1 MHPTLGATTFV
12 LLAITNYRGRAYDR
26 RSLAGDGQEVR
37 SPSPTPTSNSIP
49 GLDRTMLEPTV
60 TVIEDIVEA
69 KIVWAIW
76 SSLVFAS
83 LLCLLVWGLRRI
95 WGGKAAAGGLKVVS
109 KLEDRC
115 MLPHNKDFAFDNEA
129 MELDAV
135 DTDIPR
141 ARASSAAPLEV
152 SVWTVAEVD
161 PALEVVCDFEL
172 SPVVTVA
179 AKFEGETDIIGEP
192 LPTPPLTPN
201 LEPSKGIIQGRYF
214 SFAGHEGMDEMP
226 VVSEGLNGQQD
237 HQVLEGL
244 MRCNDLLVSVGPAPY
259 EKAHAFTNFLDE
271 LLALVGQL
279 EAIIAEHLPEA
290 KDDEKSAVVDISV
303 VPKPGDEELV
313 QEPHV
318 PENTSAAQDAELC
331 SSDDSDFDEVSSV
344 CSDSSDTSSASC
356 SSQPSDTNLSWMTTT
371 AELEALEKDI
381 REKKAP
387 YNRKLSQEVARAA
400 SVGVGR
406 DGEEAGVWR
415 GPGEGQDGGLEKK
428 RGTDTLEDPNEAG
441 GFVTPLKVTS
451 PRAKVTP
458 TTPPT
463 KLLVALT
470 PESLTPRTSF
480 GPGRKAPNTPVRDV
494 RAPNPAPLPPVTPPT
509 PTPTARRRTRI
520 PIPTSTNPTFSQSP
534 SKSPAPS
541 SLSILTPWMAKMD
554 VVQKWMAMRRN
565 REEEWRRVLG

>member
-49 GLDRTMLEPTV
+49 GLDRKMLEPTV

-69 KIVWAIW
+69 KIVWAVW

-83 LLCLLVWGLRRI
+83 LLCLLVWVLRRI
-95 WGGKAAAGGLKVVS
+95 WGGKAAAGGLEVVS
-109 KLEDRC
+109 EPEDRC
-115 MLPHNKDFAFDNEA
+115 MLPHNEDFAFDNEA

-179 AKFEGETDIIGEP
+179 AKFEEKTDIIGEP

-201 LEPSKGIIQGRYF
+201 LEPSKGIVQGRYF

-226 VVSEGLNGQQD
+226 VVSESLNGQQD

-244 MRCNDLLVSVGPAPY
+244 MRCIGLLVSVGPVPY

-279 EAIIAEHLPEA
+279 EAIIVEHLPEA
-290 KDDEKSAVVDISV
+290 KDDEKPAVVDISV
-303 VPKPGDEELV
+303 VPETGDEELV
-313 QEPHV
+313 QEPH
-318 PENTSAAQDAELC
+318 TSAAQDAELC

-344 CSDSSDTSSASC
+344 CSDSSYTSSASF
-356 SSQPSDTNLSWMTTT
+356 SSQPSDPNLSWMTTT

-381 REKKAP
+381 REKKELLTTGNYPRRWLEQQALEWEEME
-387 YNRKLSQEVARAA
+387 RKRVFGEALVKVKMEGLKKK
-400 SVGVGR
+400 GVPTPSKIPTR
-406 DGEEAGVWR
+406 
-415 GPGEGQDGGLEKK
+415 QGGL
-428 RGTDTLEDPNEAG
+428 
-441 GFVTPLKVTS
+441 VTPLKVTS

-470 PESLTPRTSF
+470 PESFTPRTSF
-480 GPGRKAPNTPVRDV
+480 GPGRKAPNTPARDV
-494 RAPNPAPLPPVTPPT
+494 RAPNPAPLTPVTPPT
-509 PTPTARRRTRI
+509 PTPTARRRTHI

-541 SLSILTPWMAKMD
+541 SLSTLTPWMAKMD

-565 REEEWRRVLG
+565 REEEWRRILG